1 MLRAKVTSGSYTA
14 NTNIPLTLNLSTNSK
29 AVLSNDT
36 ILLKTTGI
44 KDIKANVVFT
54 PTVAG
59 TVTLSLLANGTAISG
74 AVYTTTVA
82 TDGTATFMINDAIK
96 IVSNVSGSIAN
107 ISLQLN
113 ASGTLVDGAVIV
125 ENLN

>member
-1 MLRAKVTSGSYTA
+1 MLRAKVTSGSYIA

-29 AVLSNDT
+29 AILSNDT

-54 PTVAG
+54 PTAAG

-96 IVSNVSGSIAN
+96 IVNNTSGSVAN

-113 ASGTLVDGAVIV
+113 AVGTLVDGAVIV
-125 ENLN
+125 ENLS